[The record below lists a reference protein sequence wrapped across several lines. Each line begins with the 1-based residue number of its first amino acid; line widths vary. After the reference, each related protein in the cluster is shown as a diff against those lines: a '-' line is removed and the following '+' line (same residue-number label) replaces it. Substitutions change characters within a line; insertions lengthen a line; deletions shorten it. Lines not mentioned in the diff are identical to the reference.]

1 MLERKV
7 EREKERVCDN
17 LTRGKTWITF
27 LILRSVVDI
36 NDRQWESEKM
46 LENVNKI
53 YLVAIVPIS

>member
-1 MLERKV
+1 MLERKI
-7 EREKERVCDN
+7 ERERKSVQQLDARS
-17 LTRGKTWITF
+17 KTWITF